1 MDIREAIRSLA
12 GQAPSPL
19 VVGVVTATD
28 GQTADIQPLDDDAPP
43 LLGIDLGLAP
53 GAALALRPPVGATV
67 LVALD
72 SPATGVVLAA
82 GRAPVVINGGANGP
96 MVNIGPLRRGLDKMT
111 ARIDALYDALRRCG
125 ASPQGGALHA
135 NILAALATVTPADR
149 EDFDGLA
156 DQDATH

>member
-12 GQAPSPL
+12 GQASSPL

-28 GQTADIQPLDDDAPP
+28 GRTADIQPLDADAPP

-72 SPATGVVLAA
+72 SPATGV
-82 GRAPVVINGGANGP
+82 INGGAHGP

-135 NILAALATVTPADR
+135 NILAALERVAPADR

-156 DQDATH
+156 DEDVTH